1 MSAPYYYCKNKNFV
15 FFYER
20 KKGGIYHKYKQK
32 EVMPVRLKNKTVLVQ
47 KFKESLAAVLPITLI
62 VFVLCFYVV
71 SVPSDILMAF
81 VVGAV
86 LLILGMSLFTLG
98 TDLSMTPVGEY
109 VGSAMTKTRKL
120 WLIII
125 LSVVLGGLITVSEPD
140 LQVLAEQVP
149 DIPNSVI
156 VAAVAAGVGLFLA
169 VAMLRIIFSLRLTHM
184 LVILYAVVFVMA
196 FFVPDNF
203 LSVVF
208 DSGGVTTGPMTVP
221 FIMALGVGVSSIRA
235 DKNAENDSFGLVALC
250 SVGPIAALSIFALI
264 FKPGKSEYTPVEIP
278 DVAMS
283 RELWKIFTD
292 EIPKYLAEVALALL
306 PVMLFFL
313 IFQLFM
319 LRLKK
324 DVLIRIGIG
333 FLYTYAGLVLFLC
346 GVNVGFMPVGNYI
359 GRQLGALD
367 YNWIIVPIGMIIGYF
382 IVAAEPAVHV
392 LNKQVYE
399 ITSGTIPSKALS
411 ISLSVSVS
419 LSVGLSM
426 LRIVAGI
433 PIMYILIPGYL
444 AAIVLSFFV
453 PPIFTAIAFDSG
465 GVASGP
471 MTATFLLPLAMG
483 VSTACGRDVVTYAFG
498 VVATVAMTPL
508 ITIQVLGLI
517 YKIKENA
524 QKKNRQKLL
533 DEQFGDSDIIEM
545 EDDG

>member
-1 MSAPYYYCKNKNFV
+1 M
-15 FFYER
+15 
-20 KKGGIYHKYKQK
+20 
-32 EVMPVRLKNKTVLVQ
+32 
-47 KFKESLAAVLPITLI
+47 
-62 VFVLCFYVV
+62 
-71 SVPSDILMAF
+71 
-81 VVGAV
+81 
-86 LLILGMSLFTLG
+86 
-98 TDLSMTPVGEY
+98 
-109 VGSAMTKTRKL
+109 
-120 WLIII
+120 
-125 LSVVLGGLITVSEPD
+125 
-140 LQVLAEQVP
+140 
-149 DIPNSVI
+149 
-156 VAAVAAGVGLFLA
+156 
-169 VAMLRIIFSLRLTHM
+169 
-184 LVILYAVVFVMA
+184 
-196 FFVPDNF
+196 
-203 LSVVF
+203 
-208 DSGGVTTGPMTVP
+208 
-221 FIMALGVGVSSIRA
+221 
-235 DKNAENDSFGLVALC
+235 
-250 SVGPIAALSIFALI
+250 
-264 FKPGKSEYTPVEIP
+264 EIP

-465 GVASGP
+465 GVAS
-471 MTATFLLPLAMG
+471 ANDRYL
-483 VSTACGRDVVTYAFG
+483 SSSACYGRQYG
-498 VVATVAMTPL
+498 M
-508 ITIQVLGLI
+508 
-517 YKIKENA
+517 
-524 QKKNRQKLL
+524 RQGRCHVCVRSCRNCCHDAAYHHSGAWADL
-533 DEQFGDSDIIEM
+533 QN
-545 EDDG
+545 